1 MVMKSVEAEG
11 QKQQGASHEPVHVS
25 SPSASTSTLVAPAT
39 TASVEG
45 LQLLVQARLSV
56 SSPNDPFEHEAES
69 MADEFVKSI
78 HGRTVSAPS
87 SSAGSIARSVPDSG
101 LVEGGGGGLATTDD
115 TASAI
120 MSARSGGQSLSGD
133 VRARFEG
140 FFGADLGGVKI
151 HNDGTSDNLCRSIN
165 AEAFTTGNDVFF
177 TSRNFKPGSSSG
189 DHLLAHEL
197 THVVQQGNAPALSRS
212 ALPDIQREWYNPL
225 SWGKSD
231 EPKEEE
237 APDHKAK
244 SGGLKSTIAKGT
256 PAVEAAGYSS
266 RAAEYD
272 LKDSDKPED
281 LKAAGEAGE
290 AADSFGLIACT
301 ATLFAD
307 IMQLLSEWNSE
318 SYASSRGLLIKTV
331 KDGINTAKKSTTLAQ
346 AAGATIAASAIPGL
360 GLAVNIID
368 LADQC
373 IQLDNSE
380 FAIVKSEKILADFR
394 EAAQIRS
401 IEPDELKVFYSVK
414 QLSESI
420 KSEHRRV
427 IVKMMADFVGMLGQV
442 TLISGLAASA
452 GGALVAVGAAVH
464 GLAMLEEKVAEWSS
478 AEAINESRKRLGNA
492 ELDLKKHGEKNSGD
506 PIKDKEVTDRL
517 TKRVEDLTLENL
529 GMDAYAAAS
538 ELIKYCAGALTNKGT
553 IHDEAKS
560 LLTNFNI
567 DEVWLAK
574 YAQSKD
580 KDILLDKG
588 AKIICR
594 VAGKA
599 PNPLALKEDVE
610 RAAIKAKEAIK
621 YVARGSGYFIF
632 WSGKKIAHI
641 TVDVAEGVQDNVLTP
656 LWNAATVIP
665 GLIWNFFHKAKEI
678 NKASGAKA
686 GTLVGGE
693 ATSKQTDY
701 FSSEKQL
708 DSECGDLIVLPIAFY
723 FESLTKRREKARPE
737 ILTRFL
743 KSNYEKLVET
753 AKKTPT
759 DGTEPYASSTQ
770 QIEFINEKIK
780 VAVVGKL
787 DKEDLLE
794 VPVSVEDGK
803 VGFKYKDIK
812 TTSAKEVNNEADT
825 EAKTPPEGNDGKWK
839 RGAFQNEGLLE
850 RRVRNLTR
858 YTIEPYFQKKN
869 ARGTDVKPESV
880 TGWLRSPYRSFV
892 EAANMTPAN
901 GAKPFASAAEQIK
914 LINAFMEEEI
924 LYVLPERVDENSL
937 SVKDGNVDFKYRDG
951 GPAKTKGW
959 FADFRGRQAV

>member
-1 MVMKSVEAEG
+1 MVMKSVGAEG
-11 QKQQGASHEPVHVS
+11 QKQQGAAHESAQVASQSAGSNTLYSPPTTS
-25 SPSASTSTLVAPAT
+25 SE
-39 TASVEG
+39 EG

-69 MADEFVKSI
+69 MADEFVKSM
-78 HGRTVSAPS
+78 HGRTVSAPTTS
-87 SSAGSIARSVPDSG
+87 VGSVARSVPDSG
-101 LVEGGGGGLATTDD
+101 LVESGGGLATTDD

-120 MSARSGGQSLSGD
+120 MSARAGGQALSGD

-177 TSRNFKPGSSSG
+177 SSRNFKPGSSSG

-212 ALPDIQREWYNPL
+212 AMPDIQREWYNPL

-272 LKDSDKPED
+272 LKDSDKPAD

-307 IMQLLSEWNSE
+307 IMHLLSEWNSE

-368 LADQC
+368 LAEQC
-373 IQLDNSE
+373 IQLDDSE

-394 EAAQIRS
+394 EAAQFRR

-420 KSEHRRV
+420 KSRHKRV

-478 AEAINESRKRLGNA
+478 AEAINESRKKLGNA

-538 ELIKYCAGALTNKGT
+538 ELIKYCAGAVTNNGT
-553 IHDEAKS
+553 LHDEAKS
-560 LLTNFNI
+560 LLTNFDI

-594 VAGKA
+594 VVGKA
-599 PNPLALKEDVE
+599 PNPLALREDVE

-665 GLIWNFFHKAKEI
+665 GLIWNFFHKAKEM

-708 DSECGDLIVLPIAFY
+708 DSECGELIVLPIALY

-780 VAVVGKL
+780 VAVVGRL
-787 DKEDLLE
+787 GKEDLLE
-794 VPVSVEDGK
+794 IPVSVEDGT
-803 VGFKYKDIK
+803 VGFKYKDVK
-812 TTSAKEVNNEADT
+812 TTSAKEVNT
-825 EAKTPPEGNDGKWK
+825 EAKTPPEGNGAKWN
-839 RGAFQNEGLLE
+839 RVAFQNEGILE
-850 RRVRNLTR
+850 RKVRNLTR

-880 TGWLRSPYRSFV
+880 TEWLRSPYRSFV

-924 LYVLPERVDENSL
+924 LYILPERVDENSL
-937 SVKDGNVDFKYRDG
+937 SVTDGKVDFKYKGDSM
-951 GPAKTKGW
+951 AKTKGW
-959 FADFRGRQAV
+959 FADFRGRQSV

>member
-1 MVMKSVEAEG
+1 MVMKTAEAEG
-11 QKQQGASHEPVHVS
+11 QKQQGASHDS
-25 SPSASTSTLVAPAT
+25 APSASQSASPTTVVAPPT

-101 LVEGGGGGLATTDD
+101 LVEGGGGLATTDD

-120 MSARSGGQSLSGD
+120 MSARAGGQALSGD

-197 THVVQQGNAPALSRS
+197 THVVQQGNAPALSRR
-212 ALPDIQREWYNPL
+212 AVPDIQREWYNPL

-231 EPKEEE
+231 EPKEEV

-244 SGGLKSTIAKGT
+244 SGGLKSTITKGT

-272 LKDSDKPED
+272 LKDSDKPAD

-346 AAGATIAASAIPGL
+346 AAGATIATSAIPGL

-373 IQLDNSE
+373 IQLDDSE
-380 FAIVKSEKILADFR
+380 FAIVKSEKILADLR
-394 EAAQIRS
+394 EAAQFRRL
-401 IEPDELKVFYSVK
+401 EPKELKVFYSVR

-420 KSEHRRV
+420 KSQHKRV

-442 TLISGLAASA
+442 TLLSGIAASA
-452 GGALVAVGAAVH
+452 GGVLVAVGAAVH

-478 AEAINESRKRLGNA
+478 AEAINESRKMLGNA
-492 ELDLKKHGEKNSGD
+492 ELELKKHDAKKSGD

-517 TKRVEDLTLENL
+517 TQRVEDLTLENL

-538 ELIKYCAGALTNKGT
+538 ELIKYCAGAVTNNQT

-560 LLTNFNI
+560 LLTNFDI
-567 DEVWLAK
+567 DEDWLAK
-574 YAQSKD
+574 YAQRED
-580 KDILLDKG
+580 KDIMLDKG

-594 VAGKA
+594 VVGKA

-610 RAAIKAKEAIK
+610 RAAIKAKEALK

-641 TVDVAEGVQDNVLTP
+641 TVDVAEGIQDNVLTP

-665 GLIWNFFHKAKEI
+665 GLIWNFFHKANEI
-678 NKASGAKA
+678 NKAVDA
-686 GTLVGGE
+686 GFFSSE
-693 ATSKQTDY
+693 QPDY
-701 FSSEKQL
+701 FSSEEEL
-708 DSECGDLIVLPIAFY
+708 DDKCAFLFDTTISFY
-723 FESLTKRREKARPE
+723 FSSLTKHREKARPE
-737 ILTRFL
+737 ILTRLL
-743 KSNYEKLVET
+743 KSHYEKLVET
-753 AKKTPT
+753 AKKTHT
-759 DGTEPYASSTQ
+759 DGTEPYVSASQ
-770 QIEFINEKIK
+770 QVEFINEKIK
-780 VAVVGKL
+780 VAIVREL
-787 DKEDLLE
+787 DTEHLIE
-794 VPVSVEDGK
+794 VPVSVKDGI
-803 VGFKYKDIK
+803 VDFKYKDDEK
-812 TTSAKEVNNEADT
+812 TSSKEANNVADSEAG
-825 EAKTPPEGNDGKWK
+825 KPPEGNGGKWS
-839 RGAFQNEGLLE
+839 REAFPQE
-850 RRVRNLTR
+850 RHLQTRVRNLTR
-858 YTIEPYFQKKN
+858 FTIEPYFQQKA

-880 TGWLRSPYRSFV
+880 TKLLRSPYRSFV
-892 EAANMTPAN
+892 EAAHMTLA
-901 GAKPFASAAEQIK
+901 GRKPFASAAEQIK